1 MSSDNSDDDYYVTRG
16 PRHAIFLRDRI
27 AMEQQAAGSIA
38 ARVEMV
44 VGSTEEG
51 RMVSIYSELDMKF
64 PPMPDLVRE
73 RLAVV
78 RLLPKGERLANV
90 GKRQGTDVF
99 YLYFTE
105 EEVNAITQTRIKYY
119 VEHNARSVPFD
130 PRADAMAFQVIRRTG
145 NDRSVGEAKQI
156 IRDKSNT

>member
-1 MSSDNSDDDYYVTRG
+1 
-16 PRHAIFLRDRI
+16 
-27 AMEQQAAGSIA
+27 
-38 ARVEMV
+38 
-44 VGSTEEG
+44 
-51 RMVSIYSELDMKF
+51 MVSIYSELDMKF

-78 RLLPKGERLANV
+78 RLLPKGERVANV
-90 GKRQGTDVF
+90 GKRQGADVF

-105 EEVNAITQTRIKYY
+105 EEVNAITQTKIKYY

-156 IRDKSNT
+156 MRNKSNT

>member
-1 MSSDNSDDDYYVTRG
+1 MNSDISNDDHYVTHG
-16 PRHAIFLRDRI
+16 PKHAIFLRDRI
-27 AMEQQAAGSIA
+27 AMEQQVAGSIA
-38 ARVEMV
+38 ARVEMSSD
-44 VGSTEEG
+44 STEEG

-64 PPMPDLVRE
+64 PPMPDIVRE

-78 RLLPKGERLANV
+78 RLLAKGERVANV
-90 GKRQGTDVF
+90 GKRQGADVF

-105 EEVNAITQTRIKYY
+105 EEVNAITKTKIKYY

-156 IRDKSNT
+156 IRDKSGT